1 MDLIRE
7 STMTPQ
13 ISIIIPVY
21 NGEENISISLDSLL
35 SQTYSNFEVV
45 IINDGSTDNTSK
57 IVERYLKKDN
67 RFKYIYQ
74 ENAGVA
80 MARNKGLENTT
91 GKYICFLDSDDYYD
105 KTFLEKMYAK
115 MKSAN
120 YDVTYCSYNI
130 ITPNKSLKIT
140 SKYKEGNVLIDYI
153 LGKVAIHTTGWMI
166 KKELLQENN
175 IVFPEGIS
183 WGEDFEFFCKVL
195 AYTNKVTYVP
205 EHLTNYHLNFS
216 ETQLSSFSLD
226 KADKDY
232 ESINRLLNDPTINTS
247 KIINSA
253 LIEYRLPAL
262 ITYRLVEAIK
272 LGEKKEVVT
281 DYFNKYENYLKKFTW
296 NNGFR
301 SVKLNMCKLR
311 LIVLLKQ
318 YIF

>member
-1 MDLIRE
+1 MVRNQAVLL
-7 STMTPQ
+7 
-13 ISIIIPVY
+13 
-21 NGEENISISLDSLL
+21 NG
-35 SQTYSNFEVV
+35 
-45 IINDGSTDNTSK
+45 IND
-57 IVERYLKKDN
+57 
-67 RFKYIYQ
+67 
-74 ENAGVA
+74 
-80 MARNKGLENTT
+80 
-91 GKYICFLDSDDYYD
+91 DSEILSD
-105 KTFLEKMYAK
+105 L
-115 MKSAN
+115 
-120 YDVTYCSYNI
+120 
-130 ITPNKSLKIT
+130 LRKIT